1 MTNKSDRQIKKMK
14 EHYFSL
20 YFKGHR
26 QYSINDYF
34 VKKLH
39 EYKCKLRTN
48 EYKTNKDAIRIHFT
62 ITRN

>member
-14 EHYFSL
+14 QHYFS

-26 QYSINDYF
+26 QYKVSVIILL
-34 VKKLH
+34 KKLH

-48 EYKTNKDAIRIHFT
+48 EYKTTSKDAIQMHFMFT
-62 ITRN
+62 